1 MASTQI
7 RRSERVTVAT
17 RRKLRF
23 GPHRSQTAVFR
34 ASRRGSAP
42 RPTVMLLHGGSW
54 SWPYGRWLMVL
65 VARDARRRGWN
76 TYNVKYR
83 RLGRF
88 GGGGGWPAT
97 FTDVTAALD
106 ALVDR
111 LNTGKLGS
119 AASVDKRVAVVGHS
133 AGGHLALW
141 LAAERSTRLTGV
153 VSMGGP
159 TDLERL
165 AANPANVTVIALVE
179 DAPAAERWDLTSPAA
194 RLPTGTPT
202 CLVHGSDDTVVAP
215 EWARRYAELATA
227 AGDAVELH
235 VIDGEKH
242 RDGVRPKSGQWQ
254 ATVAAVERWF
264 GS

>member
-1 MASTQI
+1 
-7 RRSERVTVAT
+7 
-17 RRKLRF
+17 
-23 GPHRSQTAVFR
+23 
-34 ASRRGSAP
+34 
-42 RPTVMLLHGGSW
+42 MLLHGGSW

-264 GS
+264 SS